1 MAFVVVV
8 VVAIPNMQ
16 QGPHVQIFVVEIAIV
31 VESVKTVAV
40 AVTKNVVHI
49 IVLVVQ
55 VWLGG
60 EVDAKNVTQLV
71 KVVQMV
77 MQVVV

>member
-16 QGPHVQIFVVEIAIV
+16 QGPHIQIFVVEIAI
-31 VESVKTVAV
+31 